1 MRPSLVA
8 YLQEYFY
15 NTFVLFTILPNMN
28 EWNVHTILT
37 TQEMRYTLWL
47 KTEQFRK
54 IDFKVKLL

>member
-28 EWNVHTILT
+28 EWNVWSELSNNSVVFIIQSFFTFAYI
-37 TQEMRYTLWL
+37 MP
-47 KTEQFRK
+47 
-54 IDFKVKLL
+54 V